1 MRGQTTGERMARVS
15 HKDLHQIHKEHLSI
29 ELSYTRM
36 NELRRSHHI
45 IDNTTNPNNIPCG
58 NAIGMFCSPGAAS
71 QRQLVE
77 QVRDAYRAE
86 GIETSTIQ

>member
-1 MRGQTTGERMARVS
+1 MNTTGNLLRGKTTVERVARIS

-45 IDNTTNPNNIPCG
+45 IDNRTNPSNIACG
-58 NAIGMFCSPGAAS
+58 NPVGMLCSPEAAT
-71 QRQLVE
+71 QQ
-77 QVRDAYRAE
+77 
-86 GIETSTIQ
+86 